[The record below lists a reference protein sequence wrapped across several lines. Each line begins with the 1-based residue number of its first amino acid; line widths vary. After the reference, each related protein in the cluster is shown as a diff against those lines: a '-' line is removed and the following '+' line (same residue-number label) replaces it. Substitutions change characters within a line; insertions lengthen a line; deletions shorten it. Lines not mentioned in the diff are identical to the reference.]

1 MFKLTVECGP
11 TPAYANAAQ
20 IGDEDYRQR
29 SKAECKAWMAQ
40 LARFLGEP
48 PEGARLII
56 LASRHDYGTYYEV
69 AVRVEAETEA
79 AANPEAVDYAY
90 RCEGEAPTEWDVVA
104 RRELDA
110 AGLAVRDALSADG
123 AAMPATTVQDQVNM
137 RVWGALHAAI
147 WCCDADSQIGEACT
161 RLLNLA
167 ERILAGPDLEPEF
180 RDRLKRDAI
189 EQCRIW
195 FFG

>member
-11 TPAYANAAQ
+11 TPANANAAQ

-40 LARFLGEP
+40 LVRFMGEP

-56 LASRHDYGTYYEV
+56 LPSQHDYGTYYEV

-79 AANPEAVDYAY
+79 AVNPEAVDYAY
-90 RCEGEAPTEWDVVA
+90 RFEGEAPTEWDVVA
-104 RRELDA
+104 RRELHA
-110 AGLAVRDALSADG
+110 TGLAVRDALSTDG
-123 AAMPATTVQDQVNM
+123 AALPATTVQDQVNM

-147 WCCDADSQIGEACT
+147 WCCDADSPIGEACT

-167 ERILAGPDLEPEF
+167 ERILAGPDLEPEI
-180 RDRLKRDAI
+180 RNRLKRDAI

>member
-11 TPAYANAAQ
+11 TPASANAAQ
-20 IGDEDYRQR
+20 LGDDDYRQR
-29 SKAECKAWMAQ
+29 SEAECKAWMAQ
-40 LARFLGEP
+40 LVRFMGEP

-56 LASRHDYGTYYEV
+56 LASQHDYGTYYEV

-110 AGLAVRDALSADG
+110 AGLAVRDALSTDG
-123 AAMPATTVQDQVNM
+123 VALPATTVQDQVNM

-147 WCCDADSQIGEACT
+147 WCCDADSPTGEACT

-167 ERILAGPDLEPEF
+167 ERILAGPDLEPVF
-180 RDRLKRDAI
+180 RDRLKRDVL

>member
-11 TPAYANAAQ
+11 TPANANAAQ

-40 LARFLGEP
+40 LVRFMGEP

-56 LASRHDYGTYYEV
+56 LPSQHDYGTYYEV

-90 RCEGEAPTEWDVVA
+90 RCEGEAPTEWAVVA

-110 AGLAVRDALSADG
+110 AGLAVRDALSTDG

-147 WCCDADSQIGEACT
+147 WCCDADSPNRRGMHPLAQPGRAHSRRPRSQTRVPRPPEA
-161 RLLNLA
+161 
-167 ERILAGPDLEPEF
+167 
-180 RDRLKRDAI
+180 
-189 EQCRIW
+189 
-195 FFG
+195 

>member
-40 LARFLGEP
+40 LVRFMGEP

-56 LASRHDYGTYYEV
+56 LPSQHDYGTYYEV
-69 AVRVEAETEA
+69 AVRVEAGTEA
-79 AANPEAVDYAY
+79 AANPEAIDYAY

-110 AGLAVRDALSADG
+110 AGLAVRDALSTDG
-123 AAMPATTVQDQVNM
+123 AALPATTVQDQVNM
-137 RVWGALHAAI
+137 RVWGALHSAI
-147 WCCDADSQIGEACT
+147 WCCDADSPIGEACT

-167 ERILAGPDLEPEF
+167 ERILAGPELEPEF
-180 RDRLKRDAI
+180 RDRLKRDVI

>member
-11 TPAYANAAQ
+11 TPANANAAQ
-20 IGDEDYRQR
+20 LGDEDYRQR

-40 LARFLGEP
+40 LVRFMGEP

-56 LASRHDYGTYYEV
+56 LASQHDYGTYYEV

-79 AANPEAVDYAY
+79 AANPEAIDYAY

-104 RRELDA
+104 RRDLDA
-110 AGLAVRDALSADG
+110 AGLAVRDALSTDG
-123 AAMPATTVQDQVNM
+123 AALPATTVQDQVNM

-147 WCCDADSQIGEACT
+147 WCCDANSHIGEACT

-180 RDRLKRDAI
+180 RDRLTRDVL